1 MNKKWHQILSFLV
14 MCAVFLAAVLPAF
27 ASDTSPASIFTI
39 DEAYQ
44 YPVLPG
50 TKEWQNLDTLEDKI
64 EACHVDEELLASMTT
79 SALLETVLTY
89 PLFINIYAFGSVEA
103 GMENMSL
110 YFPGITLLAAREDA
124 NDCLLEY
131 VQTTKQAREEIP
143 TISNMNIR
151 ALSYYL
157 GEHSGNESSDSYEDY
172 PATKSTPAYVYTP
185 KNHAVRVEAN
195 QTWDELGYTYA
206 EALEVEQAYLG
217 MYSIAKITVPNPTY
231 NCHSYAWYSNEPSTN
246 KYWMRDPSL
255 YMTDGSYTQMSSPAV
270 TYKVHRTTGNHSGI
284 VGSATGVGGNPTIV
298 SKWGALGVYWHPLLD
313 CPYYGGVTYWTR

>member
-157 GEHSGNESSDSYEDY
+157 GEHSG
-172 PATKSTPAYVYTP
+172 
-185 KNHAVRVEAN
+185 
-195 QTWDELGYTYA
+195 
-206 EALEVEQAYLG
+206 
-217 MYSIAKITVPNPTY
+217 
-231 NCHSYAWYSNEPSTN
+231 
-246 KYWMRDPSL
+246 
-255 YMTDGSYTQMSSPAV
+255 
-270 TYKVHRTTGNHSGI
+270 
-284 VGSATGVGGNPTIV
+284 
-298 SKWGALGVYWHPLLD
+298 
-313 CPYYGGVTYWTR
+313 